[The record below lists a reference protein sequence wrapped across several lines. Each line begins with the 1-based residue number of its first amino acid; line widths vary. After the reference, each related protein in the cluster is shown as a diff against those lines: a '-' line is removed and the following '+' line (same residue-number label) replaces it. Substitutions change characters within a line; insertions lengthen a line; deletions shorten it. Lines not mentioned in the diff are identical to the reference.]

1 MPLMTRVSYISV
13 AKFGGMGVV
22 MGHELTLGPRRF
34 TNVFDESKIN
44 RIRIFAML

>member
-22 MGHELTLGPRRF
+22 MGHEF
-34 TNVFDESKIN
+34 THAFDDQGKLYQCS
-44 RIRIFAML
+44 